1 MVKGHSESKPRE
13 QTGMGQIH
21 FDPTILFKELI
32 LKKACKKMKKCL
44 QKMSKDKCKSMLAA
58 ALFLIVKS

>member
-44 QKMSKDKCKSMLAA
+44 QKMSKDKCKSM
-58 ALFLIVKS
+58 